1 MRLWYRK
8 LGFHNNPFSIKP
20 AAFHAEMVAYDLDY
34 IYEKID
40 NAELL
45 FIEGLYGSGKTTI
58 LKSIINNFRGK
69 NKIIYFSFNNGRN
82 FDTKKLIDGANSFF
96 RRISGLKV
104 RDIIMLL
111 DEVNNMTKS
120 HAKDI
125 LNFYQT
131 GIIQSIVFVDKD
143 YNKISLPDDV
153 QTYLNGN
160 VIRTVDL
167 SQDEAVDLVKSRL
180 GDIGL
185 FPNKILKKI
194 FDLADKNPRRYLA
207 YCEDVARYAVE
218 MDDYEVSEFHLDTV
232 LEDVVGSKKKPVK
245 KKVKAK
251 PKPKKAVKKEP
262 VKTKKPVELKADKK
276 KEDEKPRQKK
286 FKVNRLIEGKKEPLG
301 AIEATEEPKVEVE
314 KTEKKEEKP
323 KSETKEGD
331 EPIPEYKVFVFD
343 D

>member
-20 AAFHAEMVAYDLDY
+20 AAFHADMVAYDLDY

-69 NKIIYFSFNNGRN
+69 NKIIYFSFNNGQD

-111 DEVNNMTKS
+111 DEVGNMTKN

-131 GIIQSIVFVDKD
+131 GIVQSIVFVDKD
-143 YNKISLPDDV
+143 FNKVSFPDDV

-167 SQDEAVDLVKSRL
+167 NQEEAIDLVQSRL
-180 GDIGL
+180 GDIDL
-185 FPNKILKKI
+185 FSNKVIKKI
-194 FDLADKNPRRYLA
+194 FDLAEKNPRRFLA

-218 MDDYEVSEFHLDTV
+218 MDDYEVSEFHLETV
-232 LEDVVGSKKKPVK
+232 LEEVIESKKTVK
-245 KKVKAK
+245 KKAK
-251 PKPKKAVKKEP
+251 PKAKSVKKEP
-262 VKTKKPVELKADKK
+262 LKTKPVELKADKK
-276 KEDEKPRQKK
+276 TEEEKPKQKK
-286 FKVNRLIEGKKEPLG
+286 FKVNKLIEGKKTPLG
-301 AIEATEEPKVEVE
+301 AIEASEPVP
-314 KTEKKEEKP
+314 EKKVAP
-323 KSETKEGD
+323 KK
-331 EPIPEYKVFVFD
+331 K
-343 D
+343 